1 MDIIEFI
8 EKVYGIELWDYQ
20 KETIKAVADL
30 PEGSTI
36 VMGRNGPV
44 ILDKDGKRIRPKR
57 KETPIL
63 RYPFACRQSRTG
75 HEKSQIQKMKDIWNA
90 FPDEDKPEWLSMEEI
105 EELFESNEK

>member
-30 PEGSTI
+30 LEGSTI

-57 KETPIL
+57 KEQT
-63 RYPFACRQSRTG
+63 RVVEYG
-75 HEKSQIQKMKDIWNA
+75 GD
-90 FPDEDKPEWLSMEEI
+90 
-105 EELFESNEK
+105 

>member
-30 PEGSTI
+30 PKGSTI

-57 KETPIL
+57 KEDL
-63 RYPFACRQSRTG
+63 V
-75 HEKSQIQKMKDIWNA
+75 
-90 FPDEDKPEWLSMEEI
+90 DERI
-105 EELFESNEK
+105 I

>member
-44 ILDKDGKRIRPKR
+44 ILDKDGKRIRPKG

-75 HEKSQIQKMKDIWNA
+75 HEKSQILV
-90 FPDEDKPEWLSMEEI
+90 DERI
-105 EELFESNEK
+105 I

>member
-57 KETPIL
+57 KEQT
-63 RYPFACRQSRTG
+63 RVVEYG
-75 HEKSQIQKMKDIWNA
+75 GD
-90 FPDEDKPEWLSMEEI
+90 
-105 EELFESNEK
+105 

>member
-57 KETPIL
+57 KEQTRVVEYGGDRGI
-63 RYPFACRQSRTG
+63 RR
-75 HEKSQIQKMKDIWNA
+75 KDGC
-90 FPDEDKPEWLSMEEI
+90 EI
-105 EELFESNEK
+105 ERSLI